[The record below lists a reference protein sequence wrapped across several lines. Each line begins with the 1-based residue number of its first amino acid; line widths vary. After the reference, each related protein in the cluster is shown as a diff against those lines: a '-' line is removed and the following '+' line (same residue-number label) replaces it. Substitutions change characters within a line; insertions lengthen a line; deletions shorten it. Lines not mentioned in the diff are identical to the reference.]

1 MPGPHRFH
9 GGDEGIRTL
18 GLCLAKAA
26 LSQLSYIPR
35 RACAGAIVAIC
46 RARVN
51 GKVRDL
57 RKSITERGREGAE
70 AGVTYGVAAG
80 TRPAAPRR
88 RHSGGFVRGR
98 CENGPCGAKTAP
110 QWGLRAELLPELPL
124 WRQFDATTRV
134 TYALAAGTHPAASKR
149 RRSEVLPRDC
159 GAQHREPRRNKKVAP
174 CGYDYE
180 PTFIRWVSS
189 PSVPASPTT
198 EDPLPG
204 RNVGLPS
211 NACRFT
217 QFVPQGDDTSNVGEH
232 ASQHQS

>member
-1 MPGPHRFH
+1 MRESHCRNLPCPCQRQSAGFAKEHHR
-9 GGDEGIRTL
+9 GGGTRAPQRGLRT
-18 GLCLAKAA
+18 G
-26 LSQLSYIPR
+26 S
-35 RACAGAIVAIC
+35 
-46 RARVN
+46 
-51 GKVRDL
+51 L
-57 RKSITERGREGAE
+57 RK
-70 AGVTYGVAAG
+70 
-80 TRPAAPRR
+80 
-88 RHSGGFVRGR
+88 
-98 CENGPCGAKTAP
+98 
-110 QWGLRAELLPELPL
+110 RAL
-124 WRQFDATTRV
+124 WRQKDATAKVFDGIPYETRLV
-134 TYALAAGTHPAASKR
+134 ASKR

-159 GAQHREPRRNKKVAP
+159 GAQHREPRRDKKAAP